1 KREAGGACAVRLVGP
16 RAAGECTSLK
26 RLHYAEPKESYQKM
40 QSFPS
45 GTTVSYVCR
54 PGYRRIP
61 GKSLAVTCMDSQW
74 LEPEPF
80 CTEKSCSR
88 PEDLEHGSAHIEDL
102 KFGSSITFSCEEG
115 YRLRGA
121 SEISCVIKGADVG
134 WSENLPFCEQIPC
147 KPPPSI
153 ANGLYDERESYVYQT
168 TVTYRCV
175 DVPKGM
181 DRFSLIGSDS
191 IFCTHDAD
199 NNGIWSGPPPEC
211 RVVKCDNLQVQ
222 HGKKITGFGPS
233 YSYKDSITFECDPGY
248 SMKGSQTISCL
259 ENSTWH
265 PPKPTCVKNMCAAPE
280 ITDGE
285 LIPLKTQYSKGE
297 SVRIKCNAQCT
308 LPDGAGEMTVT
319 CEGGETWSSLQ
330 NCTCRVVDP
339 NPHISHG
346 RIIAGLKSSY
356 SVGDVI
362 TIECYAGYTLHGEAN
377 IQYSGENRWTPEVP
391 TCHLSKY
398 ELQKFPLALKMYI
411 MGGLKRDSTPCT
423 AKYTSCTA

>member
-1 KREAGGACAVRLVGP
+1 
-16 RAAGECTSLK
+16 GECTSLK
-26 RLHYAEPKESYQKM
+26 RLHYAEPQKNYEKM

-45 GTTVSYVCR
+45 GTSVTYVCR

-61 GKSLAVTCMDSQW
+61 GKTLAVTCMDSQW

-175 DVPKGM
+175 DVPKGV

-191 IFCTHDAD
+191 IFCTFDAH

-211 RVVKCDNLQVQ
+211 RVVKCDNQQVQ
-222 HGKKITGFGPS
+222 NGKKITGFGPS
-233 YSYKDSITFECDPGY
+233 YSYKDSITFECNAGY
-248 SMKGSQTISCL
+248 SMYGSQTISCL

-265 PPKPTCVKNMCAAPE
+265 PPKPTCVKNVCAAPE

-330 NCTCRVVDP
+330 NCTCEVVDP
-339 NPHISHG
+339 NPYINHG

-398 ELQKFPLALKMYI
+398 
-411 MGGLKRDSTPCT
+411 
-423 AKYTSCTA
+423 